1 MNFDQNKAF
10 SYLEKLTSN
19 FKDRLGGSANEK
31 KAARYIRRHFAA
43 CGLKTQF
50 QFFPV
55 KTYLGRKK
63 KLIITRPALGEID
76 CELVGLAA
84 NTSPRGVEA
93 EIVFVNTG
101 EEEYLSPRLEGKIL
115 LITGGVPYKRYDA
128 VMKTRPAGIVE
139 IEWEP
144 KKPPIRVEIM
154 PEWKTKWG
162 AVPILRIT
170 HESGYRLLRN
180 KAKRARM
187 IVDFAERRVQSL
199 NVIAELKGSEK
210 PEEIVV
216 IGGHY
221 DTSPGIPG
229 ASDNA
234 GGTALVME
242 LARVFAKKGTKRTL
256 RFVAWGSEELGLRG
270 SIFYAENL
278 KTTDKKLK
286 KTKSFVKT
294 GGKTALDKHR
304 LCVNLDV
311 HGVLIGG
318 NESLVLGTHDLAA
331 SVRLLAKEM
340 GPAFAVREEVYSSD
354 GTPFS
359 EAGVPSISFARSG
372 GTSTYL
378 HTPMDDISHLD
389 ASMLGMHGR
398 FIEAWLERYVTQ
410 AVSFPFERTV
420 PDDLK
425 KKIKE
430 YFNERLGLPL
440 E

>member
-1 MNFDQNKAF
+1 
-10 SYLEKLTSN
+10 
-19 FKDRLGGSANEK
+19 
-31 KAARYIRRHFAA
+31 
-43 CGLKTQF
+43 
-50 QFFPV
+50 
-55 KTYLGRKK
+55 
-63 KLIITRPALGEID
+63 
-76 CELVGLAA
+76 
-84 NTSPRGVEA
+84 
-93 EIVFVNTG
+93 
-101 EEEYLSPRLEGKIL
+101 
-115 LITGGVPYKRYDA
+115 
-128 VMKTRPAGIVE
+128 
-139 IEWEP
+139 
-144 KKPPIRVEIM
+144 
-154 PEWKTKWG
+154 
-162 AVPILRIT
+162 
-170 HESGYRLLRN
+170 
-180 KAKRARM
+180 
-187 IVDFAERRVQSL
+187 
-199 NVIAELKGSEK
+199 
-210 PEEIVV
+210 
-216 IGGHY
+216 
-221 DTSPGIPG
+221 
-229 ASDNA
+229 
-234 GGTALVME
+234 ME

-389 ASMLGMHGR
+389 AGMLGMQGR

-420 PDDLK
+420 PDEMK